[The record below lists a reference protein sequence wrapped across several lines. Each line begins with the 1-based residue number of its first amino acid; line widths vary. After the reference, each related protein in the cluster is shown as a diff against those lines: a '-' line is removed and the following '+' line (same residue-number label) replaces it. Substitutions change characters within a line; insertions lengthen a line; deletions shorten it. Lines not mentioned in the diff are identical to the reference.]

1 MKDARYFR
9 IGVFIIV
16 GLLLLAGGLVIFGLG
31 QIFKEKISLE
41 TYVDSTVQGIEVGSP
56 VKFRGV
62 TVGRVSNIGFLF
74 TEYPEVDR
82 TSVVNYV
89 VILME
94 IDKEIF
100 PGMFDVEDFQE
111 LLDRGIKAGLRA
123 QIEPQGI
130 TGLNYIEINYLDPS
144 RFAPIKINWQP
155 RHYFLPYAPGE
166 ITNMLD
172 SLNRIMREIENL
184 NIKGISDSTEELLAN
199 LNKVVTGAQ
208 IDKLST
214 DAQKLF
220 QDVSRAIDEAQ
231 VKELSAETQALLR
244 QVQRSNDQ
252 LRQVLANLEPAS
264 RLNAD
269 DVAAALANMRVI
281 SENLRTLS
289 ADLARDPSRLIF
301 SRPAAPVKVLQPE
314 PPRKR

>member
-1 MKDARYFR
+1 MKEANYFR
-9 IGVFIIV
+9 IGLFLIV
-16 GLLLLAGGLVIFGLG
+16 GLLLLAGGMVAFGLG
-31 QIFKEKISLE
+31 QFFKEKISLE

-62 TVGRVSNIGFLF
+62 TVGKVSSIGFLF
-74 TEYPEVDR
+74 TEYPEIDR

-100 PGMFDVEDFQE
+100 PGMFDTENFQA

-172 SLNRIMREIENL
+172 SLNRIMREVENL
-184 NIKGISDSTEELLAN
+184 NVKGISDSTEELLRN
-199 LNKVVTGAQ
+199 LNKVVTGAE
-208 IDKLST
+208 IDKLSLG
-214 DAQKLF
+214 AQKLF
-220 QDVSRAIDEAQ
+220 EDVSKAIEEAQ
-231 VKELSAETQALLR
+231 VKELSAETQTLLR
-244 QVQRSNDQ
+244 QVQRSNDE
-252 LRQVLANLEPAS
+252 LRKVLSNLEPAT

-269 DVAAALANMRVI
+269 DVAATLANLRVI
-281 SENLRTLS
+281 SDNLRTLS
-289 ADLARDPSRLIF
+289 ADLSRDPSRLIF
-301 SRPAAPVKVLQPE
+301 SRPPPPAKVFQPE